1 MRDYGYLLGV
11 SRLIKLQSRQ
21 EEEAARQRCSK
32 VPHPGGPDSRE
43 HRADLAGKAVF

>member
-11 SRLIKLQSRQ
+11 IKLIMLQSRQ
-21 EEEAARQRCSK
+21 KEEAARQRCSQI
-32 VPHPGGPDSRE
+32 PHPGGSDSRE